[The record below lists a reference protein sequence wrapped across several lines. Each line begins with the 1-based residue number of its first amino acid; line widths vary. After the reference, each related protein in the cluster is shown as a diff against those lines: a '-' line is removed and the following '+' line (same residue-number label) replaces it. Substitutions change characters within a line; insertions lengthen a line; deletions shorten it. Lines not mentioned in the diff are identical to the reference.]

1 MINKKR
7 LLIAIPV
14 ALAIGGGVYGY
25 RAMHPSVDP
34 HELRVSGNIEV
45 TDVEVSFR
53 TPGWVEARLVSE
65 GDLVQAGAAIARL
78 DRREFDHEVAIRKAE
93 ADVAEAKLAELEAGS
108 RPEEIAQAEAAV
120 AKAKAFVTE
129 LETGSR
135 PQEILAAQASVD
147 GAAADAVRLDT
158 DYKRYNRLWDEKAI
172 PTRQFEQAQGTYA
185 VASSRLAEA
194 QERLKLVK
202 EGPRT
207 EDIAQAKAALS
218 EAQARLELAK
228 NGPRQE
234 TIQQARAH
242 VEQAKQVQAL
252 ADTRL
257 GYAEIH
263 APTSGIVLADHVE
276 SGEYVTPGTPVVTI
290 GDLEHVWLRAFID
303 EADLGRVKIGQSVSV
318 YTDSFSEKPYSG
330 RISFISSEAEF
341 TPKNIQT
348 EKERVKLVYRIKIDV
363 ANPGMELKPGMPAD
377 AVIELAQGASQ

>member
-1 MINKKR
+1 MTKR
-7 LLIAIPV
+7 KRFIIAILV

-25 RAMHPSVDP
+25 RAVHPSVNP

-65 GDLVQAGAAIARL
+65 GDIVQADAPVARL
-78 DRREFDHEVAIRKAE
+78 DRREFEHEVAIRKAE
-93 ADVAEAKLAELEAGS
+93 ADVAEAKLEELEAGS
-108 RPEEIAQAEAAV
+108 RPEEISQAEAAA
-120 AKAKAFVTE
+120 AKAKAFVNE
-129 LETGSR
+129 QENGSR
-135 PQEILAAQASVD
+135 PQEILAAQAAVE
-147 GAAADAVRLDT
+147 GATADAVRLDT
-158 DYKRYNRLWDEKAI
+158 DYKRYKQLWDKEAI
-172 PTRQFEQAQGTYA
+172 STRQYEQAQSTYA
-185 VASSRLAEA
+185 VASARLAEA

-228 NGPRQE
+228 NGPRRE

-242 VEQAKQVQAL
+242 VDETKQVLAL

-263 APTSGIVLADHVE
+263 APISGVVLADHVE

-303 EADLGRVKIGQSVSV
+303 ESDLGRVKTGQSVRV
-318 YTDSFSEKPYSG
+318 YTDSFPEKPYPG
-330 RISFISSEAEF
+330 RISFISSESEF

-348 EKERVKLVYRIKIDV
+348 EKERVKLVYRIKINV
-363 ANPGMELKPGMPAD
+363 ENTSRELKPGMPAD
-377 AVIELAQGASQ
+377 AVIQLGGE

>member
-1 MINKKR
+1 MTKR
-7 LLIAIPV
+7 KRFIIAILV

-25 RAMHPSVDP
+25 RAVHPSVNP

-65 GDLVQAGAAIARL
+65 GDIVQADAPVARL
-78 DRREFDHEVAIRKAE
+78 DRREFEHEVAIRKAE
-93 ADVAEAKLAELEAGS
+93 ADVAEAKLEELEAGS
-108 RPEEIAQAEAAV
+108 RPEEISQAEAAA
-120 AKAKAFVTE
+120 AKAKAFVNE
-129 LETGSR
+129 QENGSR
-135 PQEILAAQASVD
+135 PQEILAAQAAVE
-147 GAAADAVRLDT
+147 GATADAVRLDT
-158 DYKRYNRLWDEKAI
+158 DYKRYKQLWDKEAI
-172 PTRQFEQAQGTYA
+172 STRQYEQAQSTYA
-185 VASSRLAEA
+185 VASARLAEA

-218 EAQARLELAK
+218 EAQAQLELAR
-228 NGPRQE
+228 NGPRRE

-242 VEQAKQVQAL
+242 VDETKQVLAL

-263 APTSGIVLADHVE
+263 APISGVVLADHVE

-303 EADLGRVKIGQSVSV
+303 ESDLGRVKTGQSVRV
-318 YTDSFSEKPYSG
+318 YTDSFPEKPYPG
-330 RISFISSEAEF
+330 RISFISSESEF

-348 EKERVKLVYRIKIDV
+348 EKERVKLVYRIKIV
-363 ANPGMELKPGMPAD
+363 IANPEMELKPGMPAD
-377 AVIELAQGASQ
+377 AVIELTQGATQ

>member
-1 MINKKR
+1 MTKKKR
-7 LLIAIPV
+7 LIIAILV

-25 RAMHPSVDP
+25 RAVHPSVNP

-65 GDLVQAGAAIARL
+65 GDIVQADAPVARL
-78 DRREFDHEVAIRKAE
+78 DRREFEHEVAIRKAE
-93 ADVAEAKLAELEAGS
+93 ADVAEAKLEELEAGS
-108 RPEEIAQAEAAV
+108 RPEEISQAEAAA
-120 AKAKAFVTE
+120 AKAKAFVKE
-129 LETGSR
+129 QETGSR
-135 PQEILAAQASVD
+135 PQEILAAQAAVE
-147 GAAADAVRLDT
+147 GAAADTVRLDT
-158 DYKRYNRLWDEKAI
+158 DYKRYKQLWDKEAI
-172 PTRQFEQAQGTYA
+172 STRQYEQAQSTYA
-185 VASSRLAEA
+185 VASARLAEA

-207 EDIAQAKAALS
+207 EDIAQAKASLS

-228 NGPRQE
+228 NGPRRE

-242 VEQAKQVQAL
+242 VDEAKQVLAL

-263 APTSGIVLADHVE
+263 APISGVVLADHVE

-303 EADLGRVKIGQSVSV
+303 ESDLGRVKTGQSVRV
-318 YTDSFSEKPYSG
+318 YTDSFPEKPYPG
-330 RISFISSEAEF
+330 RISFISSESEF

-348 EKERVKLVYRIKIDV
+348 EKERVKLVYRIKIDI
-363 ANPGMELKPGMPAD
+363 ANPEMELKPGMPAD
-377 AVIELAQGASQ
+377 AVIELTQGATQ